1 MQREKA
7 NKCLGSDMGRSEK
20 ISINLFEGEK
30 SIFVESAQEEGEEPE
45 LSSSSS
51 NVPAEDII
59 EFGLHWMKLTTT
71 AVYDENE
78 REILDPEID
87 VGDTGPDLKQ
97 FFA

>member
-1 MQREKA
+1 MA
-7 NKCLGSDMGRSEK
+7 
-20 ISINLFEGEK
+20 
-30 SIFVESAQEEGEEPE
+30 P
-45 LSSSSS
+45 
-51 NVPAEDII
+51 EDII

-97 FFA
+97 FFACIYTFLNGDM